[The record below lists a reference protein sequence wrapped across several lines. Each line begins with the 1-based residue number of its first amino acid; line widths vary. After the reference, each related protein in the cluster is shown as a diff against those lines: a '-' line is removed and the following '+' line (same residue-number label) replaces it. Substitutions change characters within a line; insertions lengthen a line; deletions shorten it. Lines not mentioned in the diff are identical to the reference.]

1 MQHKYNSFFFKSLI
15 ITLIGLIP
23 ISSCYKERLGF
34 DKISGGSLSPT
45 VAVPITFGDLTMSDI
60 VERSSEFWLEDP
72 DGLLSLVYVGD
83 ILSDFAADVI
93 SFPDQV
99 NDTSIQ
105 FIIPPNSFPGD
116 TITAP
121 FITINSSFEGANN
134 ERLDSILLKSG
145 DLEIEITTD
154 INHSSTVIII
164 IPQITKYG
172 SSFYQQIDIPY
183 TSGGSNTFTTNI
195 SLQDYFINLHQNG
208 ANDNQVDQYIKFIVY
223 RGNGS
228 DNSPYSFRIK
238 QTISNISYYEV
249 YGFFHQKTFTIDRTT
264 IPISLFDNS
273 HYSQIFIEN
282 PELRMVFTNSIGIP
296 MNVTFDELF
305 VERDGAKL
313 DITSPSLPTVAINY
327 PDFNSVGTF
336 DTTIISF
343 NSSNSN
349 IKDVLDFNPKKLI
362 YQGSVLSNP
371 ESTVVDNFILD
382 TSTVGVKLELEIP
395 LFGRAM
401 TFTIQDT
408 NDFSL
413 DDTFNIDDLEN
424 IQFNV
429 NTLSYFPFDASLQ
442 LYLADTNNVIID
454 SIFDGNQVVHK
465 AAIPGPAPEYKVTE
479 PTHNMTSVY
488 VTGTKLDN
496 LKKAKKIIMSATMS
510 TYDEGTKL
518 IKIYSD
524 YKLSLELSAKGK
536 YKLDF

>member
-1 MQHKYNSFFFKSLI
+1 MLQKYNSLFFKSLI
-15 ITLIGLIP
+15 ITLIGLIT

-60 VERSSEFWLEDP
+60 VDRSSEIWLEDP

-83 ILSDFAADVI
+83 TLSDLAADVI

-99 NDTSIQ
+99 NDTSIN
-105 FIIPPNSFPGD
+105 FAIPPNSFPGD
-116 TITAP
+116 TISTP
-121 FITINSSFEGANN
+121 FITINSSFEGGNS

-154 INHSSTVIII
+154 INHSSTIIVI
-164 IPQITKYG
+164 IPQLTKYG
-172 SSFYQQIDIPY
+172 TSFYQQINIPY
-183 TSGGSNTFTTNI
+183 SSGGSNTVTRNI

-208 ANDNQVDQYIKFIVY
+208 TNDNQVDQYIKFIVY
-223 RGNGS
+223 RGNNS

-249 YGFFHQKTFTIDRTT
+249 YGYFHQKTFTIDRTK
-264 IPISLFDNS
+264 IPISMFDNS
-273 HYSQIFIEN
+273 HYSQIFVED
-282 PELRMVFTNSIGIP
+282 PKLRMIFANSIGIP
-296 MNVTFDELF
+296 MNVTFDDLY
-305 VERDGAKL
+305 VERDGVRL
-313 DITSPSLPTVAINY
+313 DITSPSLPTVPINY
-327 PDFNSVGTF
+327 PDINSVGTY
-336 DTTIISF
+336 DTTTISF

-349 IKDVLDFNPKKLI
+349 IKDILDFNPKKLI
-362 YQGSVLSNP
+362 YKGSVLSNP
-371 ESTVVDNFILD
+371 TSAAVDNFILD
-382 TSTVGVKLELEIP
+382 TSKVGVRLELEVP
-395 LFGRAM
+395 LYGRAM

-408 NDFSL
+408 NDFSIE
-413 DDTFNIDDLEN
+413 DAFNIDDLEN

-442 LYLADTNNVIID
+442 LYLTDTNNVIID
-454 SIFDGNQVVHK
+454 SIFDGVQVVHK

-479 PTHNMTSVY
+479 PVHSMTSVY
-488 VTGTKLDN
+488 LTGTKLDN

-510 TYDEGTKL
+510 TYDQGNKL

-524 YKLSLELSAKGK
+524 YKLSLEMSAKGK
-536 YKLDF
+536 YKLNF

>member
-1 MQHKYNSFFFKSLI
+1 MQYKYNSFFFKSLI
-15 ITLIGLIP
+15 ITFIVLIT

-34 DKISGGSLSPT
+34 DKISGGSISPS

-83 ILSDFAADVI
+83 TLSDLAADVI

-99 NDTSIQ
+99 NDTTIN

-116 TITAP
+116 TISTP
-121 FITINSSFEGANN
+121 YITVKSNFQGSNN

-145 DLEIEITTD
+145 NLKIEITTD
-154 INHSSTVIII
+154 INHSSRIIII

-172 SSFYQQIDIPY
+172 SSFYQQIDLPY

-195 SLQDYFINLHQNG
+195 SLQDYFINLNQNG
-208 ANDNQVDQYIKFIVY
+208 SNDNQVDQYIKFIVF

-238 QTISNISYYEV
+238 QTISNINYYEV
-249 YGFFHQKTFTIDRTT
+249 YGYFHQKTFGIDRTT
-264 IPISLFDNS
+264 IPISMFDNS
-273 HYSQIFIEN
+273 HYSQIFVED
-282 PELRMVFTNSIGIP
+282 PELRMIFANSIGIP
-296 MNVTFDELF
+296 MNVTFDDLY
-305 VERDGAKL
+305 VEKDGSKL
-313 DITSPSLPTVAINY
+313 DITSPSLPTVAINH
-327 PDFNSVGTF
+327 PDLNSVGTY
-336 DTTIISF
+336 DTTVITF

-362 YQGSVLSNP
+362 YKGSVLSNP
-371 ESTVVDNFILD
+371 ASTVVDNFMLD
-382 TSTVGVKLELEIP
+382 TSSVGVRLELEVP
-395 LFGRAM
+395 LYGRAL
-401 TFTIQDT
+401 TFTLQDT

-413 DDTFNIDDLEN
+413 DDVNNIDDLAN

-454 SIFDGNQVVHK
+454 SIFDGIQVVHK

-479 PTHNMTSVY
+479 PVHNMTSVY
-488 VTGTKLDN
+488 VSGTKLDN
-496 LKKAKKIIMSATMS
+496 LKKAKKIILSASMS
-510 TYDEGTKL
+510 TFDEGTKL